1 MPAARG
7 KADLRAYWS
16 KALALIPN
24 LHFTLID
31 TYVSPDGVVVF
42 FKNERGSKI
51 CEYLRLDTGGKIK
64 QGSANHLAH

>member
-42 FKNERGSKI
+42 FKNADSNS
-51 CEYLRLDTGGKIK
+51 LRTPILMIAD
-64 QGSANHLAH
+64 SCR